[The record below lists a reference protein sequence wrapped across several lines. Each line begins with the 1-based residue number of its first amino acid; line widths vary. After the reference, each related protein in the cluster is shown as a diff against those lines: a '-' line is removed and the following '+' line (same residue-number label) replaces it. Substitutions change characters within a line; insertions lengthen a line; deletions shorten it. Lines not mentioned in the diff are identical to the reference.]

1 MLNQNQQTM
10 AQTYLF
16 SKQSRDE
23 VYDHDTSYCFRLRR
37 GKGWLHL
44 NKKATEL
51 IEHDDHFELR
61 LADWYININHSGKFI
76 SQRIIRQEQCQELQE
91 WYLKQKEYEKERAN
105 R

>member
-1 MLNQNQQTM
+1 M

-51 IEHDDHFELR
+51 IEHDDHFELI
-61 LADWYININHSGKFI
+61 LADWYININHSCKFI
-76 SQRIIRQEQCQELQE
+76 SQRILRQEQCQELQE
-91 WYLKQKEYEKERAN
+91 WYLKQKQYEKERAN

>member
-1 MLNQNQQTM
+1 M

-76 SQRIIRQEQCQELQE
+76 SQRI
-91 WYLKQKEYEKERAN
+91 LKTRAMS
-105 R
+105 RTSRMVF